1 LATNCATLSLR
12 DSRSL
17 YYLYYVKSTGN
28 HPPLLRK
35 VMPELDSIRGLAILG
50 VLFVHGFYYVT
61 GASLF
66 HSALAKAV
74 IYASMP
80 GRMGVN
86 LFFVLSGFLIT
97 GILIDSRNE
106 PNYYWRFYI
115 RRALRILPVYYL
127 LLGVLLLIRVSNWPF
142 VAFSAV
148 YLSNLAPLFGVPL
161 AYSVL
166 WSLAVEE
173 HFYLFWP
180 AFVRRLSLKAL
191 AICAAA
197 VVLLSPVVRLVNFYV
212 AGHDRAQHFATNFF
226 TWNSL
231 DGLAI
236 GALVAILLRAFDLD
250 RRQLWK
256 LATASVAIGAAV
268 FALGLPFGISTR
280 DGALGAALQATPWNF
295 AFAGLLIG
303 FLLVGT
309 SEHKGLVNRP
319 VLQFFGEISYGLYLW
334 HLLAFDAYDA
344 VVSRFL
350 PQLAAPARYESM
362 GFNTNASFGL
372 LCLRFVVAAAFSIL
386 VAWISRRYYED
397 PFLRLKDRLS
407 KGTAKAGPIRAT
419 QPSYEQPA
427 S

>member
-1 LATNCATLSLR
+1 
-12 DSRSL
+12 
-17 YYLYYVKSTGN
+17 VKSTQN
-28 HPPLLRK
+28 YQPLLRK

-66 HSALAKAV
+66 HSPIAKAV

-97 GILIDSRNE
+97 GILIDSRDE
-106 PNYYWRFYI
+106 PNYYRRFYI

-127 LLGVLLLIRVSNWPF
+127 LLGVLLLIRISNWPF

-148 YLSNLAPLFGVPL
+148 YLSNLAPLFGVSL

-180 AFVRRLSLKAL
+180 TFVRRLSLNAL
-191 AICAAA
+191 ALCAAA
-197 VVLLSPVVRLVNFYV
+197 VVLLSPLVRLAGFYV
-212 AGHDRAQHFATNFF
+212 ANHDPAQHFAANFY

-231 DGLAI
+231 DGLAS
-236 GALVAILLRAFDLD
+236 GALVAILLRAFDLE

-256 LATASVAIGAAV
+256 LATASLATGVAI

-280 DGALGAALQATPWNF
+280 DGAFGAALQATPWNF
-295 AFAGLLIG
+295 AFAGLLLA

-309 SEHKGLVNRP
+309 SEHKRLVNRP

-334 HLLAFDAYDA
+334 HLLAFEAYDA
-344 VVSRFL
+344 IVGRFL
-350 PQLAAPARYESM
+350 PQLAAPTRSESL
-362 GFNTNASFGL
+362 GFNADASFGF
-372 LCLRFVVAAAFSIL
+372 LCLRFVIAAAISIL
-386 VAWISRRYYED
+386 VAWISRRYYEE
-397 PFLRLKDRLS
+397 PFLRLKDKLS
-407 KGTAKAGPIRAT
+407 KGTVKGDLIGAT
-419 QPSYEQPA
+419 QPSYEQPTDGDRRDV
-427 S
+427 SLSFH

>member
-1 LATNCATLSLR
+1 
-12 DSRSL
+12 
-17 YYLYYVKSTGN
+17 
-28 HPPLLRK
+28 
-35 VMPELDSIRGLAILG
+35 MPELDSIRGLAILG

-61 GASLF
+61 GTSFFSSPIAR
-66 HSALAKAV
+66 AV

-106 PNYYWRFYI
+106 PNYYQRFYV

-127 LLGVLLLIRVSNWPF
+127 LLGVLLLIRTSDWPF
-142 VAFSAV
+142 VAFSAA

-180 AFVRRLSLKAL
+180 AFVRRLSLNLL
-191 AICAAA
+191 AICAAT
-197 VVLLSPVVRLVNFYV
+197 VVLLSPLVRLVNFYF
-212 AGHDRAQHFATNFF
+212 ANHDPAQHFAANFY

-231 DGLAI
+231 DGLAS
-236 GALVAILLRAFDLD
+236 GALVAILLRTFKFG

-256 LATASVAIGAAV
+256 LAIASMATGIAV
-268 FALGLPFGISTR
+268 FALGSPFGISTR
-280 DGALGAALQATPWNF
+280 DGAFGAALQATPWNF
-295 AFAGLLIG
+295 AFAGLLIV

-309 SEHKGLVNRP
+309 SERQRLVNRP

-334 HLLAFDAYDA
+334 HMLVFAAYDA
-344 VVSRFL
+344 IVDRFL
-350 PQLAAPARYESM
+350 PQIAALTRHGSLVNNSEA
-362 GFNTNASFGL
+362 FNF
-372 LCLRFVVAAAFSIL
+372 LCLRFAFAGALSIF
-386 VAWISRRYYED
+386 VAWVSRSYYED
-397 PFLRLKDRLS
+397 FFLRLKDKLA
-407 KGTAKAGPIRAT
+407 KGTVKATAPMRPV
-419 QPSYEQPA
+419 QPSLEQSA
-427 S
+427 SWR